1 MSRYRF
7 SAFGKMLAFLTV
19 IGLILA
25 LVPASARAAAFPQKG
40 KSIQMIVGYAPGG
53 SSDTG
58 SRILAS
64 GLEKEL
70 GVPVVVVNKPG
81 ASGQI
86 GLTALATAKP
96 DGYTIGTTTFPIAV
110 VSCLVSER
118 KASYTRSSFQPLALQ
133 INDPNLIA
141 VKADSRFKTLKDIV
155 EAAKAKPKTITIAS
169 GMLVDDQFAILQFQK
184 LAGIQFAQVNFP
196 QGTSQAVT
204 PLLGGKIDLFCGN
217 VGDLMGPYKSGSVRI
232 LGIMDDEPSPFY
244 PGVKT
249 FEEQGYKIYNSSS
262 RGFSLPA
269 GTPKEIVDILSA
281 AVKKVISSEEH
292 KKRTADMALTVK
304 YMDPV
309 AYAKYWEEYES
320 LIKEL
325 MPLTKE
331 WGRTDLKLV
340 RKKGEAWA
348 SVWPSWERAP
358 LGDTS
363 AGTWRA
369 AARMSH

>member
-7 SAFGKMLAFLTV
+7 SALRKMLALLTV
-19 IGLILA
+19 IGLVLA

-53 SSDTG
+53 SADTG

-70 GVPVVVVNKPG
+70 GIPVVVVNKPG

-86 GLTALATAKP
+86 GLTALAAAKP

-331 WGRTDLKLV
+331 
-340 RKKGEAWA
+340 
-348 SVWPSWERAP
+348 
-358 LGDTS
+358 
-363 AGTWRA
+363 
-369 AARMSH
+369 